1 MGGGGRV
8 GRVTH
13 CGDATADWRG
23 GALVSTRVDEE
34 EMVSAEE
41 DVEAMAI

>member
-1 MGGGGRV
+1 MGGGGRF

-13 CGDATADWRG
+13 CGDEAADWRG
-23 GALVSTRVDEE
+23 RALVSTRVDEE